1 MTKIEYKEGD
11 EILSKLSFFTWSSL
25 KRAGRLIMLS
35 LLILSLSSSLTYA
48 AGPLGISTSYPGI
61 SAQPGSSVTFPLTI
75 SGNGIVDLEV
85 TSVPAEWTAE
95 IFGEGKK
102 IHRVY
107 VPSDGK
113 AQAELR
119 VQIPSTAEDGSY
131 NLSVAASGVGG
142 RATLTLNVR
151 IDANASGADKIEVQ
165 YPALSGP
172 DTATFSFRGT
182 LYNNSGRERFYS
194 LGAKAPDGWQ
204 VSFKPAYQNNQI
216 TSLSLEPG
224 KSQDLDISVKPPS
237 GVTAGKY
244 TITAAAIYGSE
255 AATVDL
261 EVVITG
267 NYSLELST
275 PSGRLNQD
283 LTAGKKGALTLTL
296 KNTGSADLQAI
307 KLSDSAPPG
316 WTVTFEPETIDQL
329 KAKEE
334 KQVTAYITP
343 DSKAIAGDYLVTIRA
358 STNETSDSADIRVTV
373 HTSTLWGIVGVAI
386 IAGVI
391 YWVVTTFNKYGRR

>member
-11 EILSKLSFFTWSSL
+11 EILSKLSLFTWPSL
-25 KRAGRLIMLS
+25 KRAGMLIMLS

-75 SGNGIVDLEV
+75 SGNGTVDLEV

-107 VPSDGK
+107 VPSDSK
-113 AQAELR
+113 AEAELR
-119 VQIPSTAEDGSY
+119 VQIPSTAENGSY
-131 NLSVAASGVGG
+131 NLSVAASGIGG

-194 LGAKAPDGWQ
+194 LGAAAPDGWQ
-204 VSFKPAYQNNQI
+204 VSFKPAYQSNQI

-224 KSQDLDISVKPPS
+224 KSQDLDITVKPPS
-237 GVTAGKY
+237 GVKAGKY
-244 TITAAAIYGSE
+244 TITAAAAYGSE
-255 AATVDL
+255 IAKVDL
-261 EVVITG
+261 EVEISGT
-267 NYSLELST
+267 YRMDLST
-275 PSGRLNQD
+275 PSGRLNLD
-283 LTAGKKGALTLTL
+283 TTAGKKGALTLELT
-296 KNTGSADLQAI
+296 NTGSADLRSVN
-307 KLSDSAPPG
+307 LSASAPPG
-316 WTVTFEPETIDQL
+316 WAVTFEPEKIEL
-329 KAKEE
+329 IKSGE
-334 KQVTAYITP
+334 KQQVTAFITP
-343 DSKAIAGDYLVTIRA
+343 DGKAIAGDYVVSISA
-358 STNETSDSADIRVTV
+358 SAPETSDSADIRVTV

>member
-11 EILSKLSFFTWSSL
+11 EILSKLSLFTWSSL
-25 KRAGRLIMLS
+25 KRAGMLIMLS

-107 VPSDGK
+107 VPSDSK

-119 VQIPSTAEDGSY
+119 VQIPSAAEDGSY

-237 GVTAGKY
+237 GVTAGKH